1 MGVVGGTPWAGLW
14 LGGFCGFL
22 WGFLCLFFFFFFP
35 SYGGLS
41 FVMSSP
47 YASRLDVVA
56 VKLALVELY
65 FRAGQTLSSS
75 HHQALLAQLLCLL
88 QLGLGVIN
96 PS

>member
-1 MGVVGGTPWAGLW
+1 MGWALAWGVLW
-14 LGGFCGFL
+14 IFVWVFFCVFS
-22 WGFLCLFFFFFFP
+22 FFFP
-35 SYGGLS
+35 FYGGLS